1 MAGFT
6 GGCLCGAI
14 RYEVRG
20 DPVRA
25 ANCHCDD
32 CRRATGASFAT
43 NVFVREDDLVI
54 LKGTPKRFQ
63 HKADSGNTMT
73 KEFCPDCG
81 SQLFG
86 SGSGSTGVKHVK
98 VGTIDDASGIRPV
111 MDVFVSKKL
120 PFTRLPED
128 TEHFEKGRPR

>member
-6 GGCLCGAI
+6 GGCLCGAV

-20 DPVRA
+20 EPARA

-43 NVFVREDDLVI
+43 NIFFREEDVVI
-54 LKGTPKRFQ
+54 LKGTTKRFS
-63 HKADSGNTMT
+63 HKADSGNTMI

-81 SQLFG
+81 SQLIFSEG
-86 SGSGSTGVKHVK
+86 CLLCRSCG
-98 VGTIDDASGIRPV
+98 
-111 MDVFVSKKL
+111 
-120 PFTRLPED
+120 FTRC
-128 TEHFEKGRPR
+128 G